1 MPTSGQVYPNSK
13 TSPGKIQSNC
23 FVVLKEQTPQSKVRA
38 EKSRAEE
45 KAREKMIKS
54 SNSYTT
60 PGLVRCRIGAKA
72 SLTPLPMDLVGTGGS
87 DWFDM
92 VCRIG

>member
-45 KAREKMIKS
+45 KAREKMIVIKFLHHS
-54 SNSYTT
+54 RAGKVQN
-60 PGLVRCRIGAKA
+60 RCKGQSH
-72 SLTPLPMDLVGTGGS
+72 SLTYGFGGYR
-87 DWFDM
+87 
-92 VCRIG
+92 RI